1 MVAAME
7 RDVPS
12 RLIGDLTFLEI
23 SRCLRAS
30 SVLCMPI
37 GSFEQHGPHLPL
49 NTDVV
54 LAEEFTR
61 RFVARW
67 GETFDLW
74 QLPTL
79 TIGLAR
85 EHDWAVGTLSLSIQ
99 SMTAFMRDLGREI
112 VRGLPARNLAI
123 INGHGGNRGILEAL
137 TQELRADF
145 GLNTCVLHPTAWP
158 ELGTNTEFPEVHGG
172 KNETSMMLA
181 LTPNL
186 VRREQIAQL
195 KNSVCIDAVR
205 TTILHQAV
213 TWPWTSNETQIADL
227 GVIGDAQAA
236 SAEFGQRLLSQIE
249 EMAGPVF
256 KQLIDR
262 QHLVRG

>member
-1 MVAAME
+1 M
-7 RDVPS
+7 
-12 RLIGDLTFLEI
+12 
-23 SRCLRAS
+23 
-30 SVLCMPI
+30 
-37 GSFEQHGPHLPL
+37 
-49 NTDVV
+49 
-54 LAEEFTR
+54 
-61 RFVARW
+61 
-67 GETFDLW
+67 
-74 QLPTL
+74 
-79 TIGLAR
+79 
-85 EHDWAVGTLSLSIQ
+85 
-99 SMTAFMRDLGREI
+99 
-112 VRGLPARNLAI
+112 
-123 INGHGGNRGILEAL
+123 
-137 TQELRADF
+137 
-145 GLNTCVLHPTAWP
+145 LHPTAWP